1 LRYPYIE
8 TFKDIDEVI
17 QVAIDK
23 NAIIVYTLVEP
34 EIKVISTA
42 FKEKSSTFFFIYA
55 LISGSTNVYT
65 IIVYEEKSR
74 RFLFKSC

>member
-1 LRYPYIE
+1 MVLRYPYIE

-34 EIKVISTA
+34 EIKA
-42 FKEKSSTFFFIYA
+42 YMKK
-55 LISGSTNVYT
+55 
-65 IIVYEEKSR
+65 K
-74 RFLFKSC
+74 